1 MAWVTVRQATELTG
15 KARSSLYRD
24 MAKGRVS
31 YRTEAD
37 GGRVVDTSELI
48 RVYGELRL
56 IETHDRDGLRLP
68 DETEKTVSEAL
79 IAEIKALRE
88 EVAGLRQEMQ
98 AMRLLEHKTET
109 AETPRRWWQG
119 TAVCRRSPALRTRR
133 RATTASCS
141 IRPTRCTWSATTCWR
156 IWCWCGPSG
165 PATVRRPARSPTGLA
180 CSWTIPCR

>member
-48 RVYGELRL
+48 RVYGELRQD
-56 IETHDRDGLRLP
+56 ETHERDGLRLP
-68 DETEKTVSEAL
+68 DETEKTASEAL
-79 IAEIKALRE
+79 IEEIKALRE

-98 AMRLLEHKTET
+98 AMRLLEHKPET
-109 AETPRRWWQG
+109 AETPAETPRRWWQ
-119 TAVCRRSPALRTRR
+119 
-133 RATTASCS
+133 
-141 IRPTRCTWSATTCWR
+141 WR
-156 IWCWCGPSG
+156 K
-165 PATVRRPARSPTGLA
+165 R
-180 CSWTIPCR
+180 

>member
-48 RVYGELRL
+48 RVYGELRQD
-56 IETHDRDGLRLP
+56 ETHERD
-68 DETEKTVSEAL
+68 AL

-98 AMRLLEHKTET
+98 SMRLLEHKPET
-109 AETPRRWWQG
+109 AETPAGTPRRWWPWG
-119 TAVCRRSPALRTRR
+119 KR
-133 RATTASCS
+133 
-141 IRPTRCTWSATTCWR
+141 
-156 IWCWCGPSG
+156 
-165 PATVRRPARSPTGLA
+165 
-180 CSWTIPCR
+180 

>member
-1 MAWVTVRQATELTG
+1 MAWVTVRQATELTE

-68 DETEKTVSEAL
+68 DETEKTVSGVVSEN
-79 IAEIKALRE
+79 ENKAR
-88 EVAGLRQEMQ
+88 
-98 AMRLLEHKTET
+98 
-109 AETPRRWWQG
+109 
-119 TAVCRRSPALRTRR
+119 
-133 RATTASCS
+133 
-141 IRPTRCTWSATTCWR
+141 
-156 IWCWCGPSG
+156 
-165 PATVRRPARSPTGLA
+165 
-180 CSWTIPCR
+180 